1 MENTEEKEQIAEAAK
16 EVLETLLDMLDLP
29 GTVGFTSGYFQQD
42 EDEVDTIALN
52 IEGEDLGILI
62 GRRGQTLLSLQY
74 LVRIMVTHKIGSE
87 LPIIIDVEGYRRR
100 RCDNLRNLA
109 WRVAEQVMSRSAP
122 FTLEPMTP
130 FDRRVIHMAL
140 LDHPE
145 VTTQSTGIGDL
156 RKVVVLP
163 RPKTS

>member
-1 MENTEEKEQIAEAAK
+1 MENTEEKEQIAESAK
-16 EVLETLLDMLDLP
+16 QVLEKLLEMLELP
-29 GTVGFTSGYFQQD
+29 GAVGFTSGYFHQD
-42 EDEVDTIALN
+42 EDEEDTIALN

-74 LVRIMVTHKIGSE
+74 LVRIMVSQRISSE
-87 LPIIIDVEGYRRR
+87 LPIIIDIEGYRRR

-109 WRVAEQVMSRSAP
+109 WRVAEQVMSRRAP

-130 FDRRVIHMAL
+130 FDRRVIHLAL

-145 VTTQSTGIGDL
+145 VTTQSTGMGDL

-163 RPKTS
+163 RPNSA